1 MSRLMLRLSLILT
14 RRVPCLMPFR
24 RYPHSRAETSGPQVF
39 VHWQGN
45 MSWCSPSESVAGRGN
60 CIGWAVSTTG
70 QGFTPN
76 NGLSASVA
84 NPSIGYLDPYIFV
97 NPNGGTVWL
106 IYSQPGR
113 RSWRSRW
120 IADRHSSDE
129 LERLGVRSWEPGR
142 HTRHLFAGV
151 FIQWQRGIHTEIE
164 NPSMTSDDYN
174 GYDLTYSLGTW
185 TLNATYVTGES
196 PCLYEYEDCLPGD
209 GAAIMPEDGGASALV
224 DSTPSNNWLIFHT
237 WSGSNRVDMAGP
249 TGEVDEN
256 PSGLAVTTSMT
267 PQSAAAAGAQPLQVT
282 QTPTQVVPFTW
293 KPRVINPNHPNLV
306 IGYTGPPETIAANAP
321 PVAGPQTLTASP
333 S

>member
-1 MSRLMLRLSLILT
+1 M
-14 RRVPCLMPFR
+14 
-24 RYPHSRAETSGPQVF
+24 VF
-39 VHWQGN
+39 
-45 MSWCSPSESVAGRGN
+45 SESVAGRGN

-76 NGLSASVA
+76 NGLYWCSA

-106 IYSQPGR
+106 IYSQQGAALGGVGG
-113 RSWRSRW
+113 SQIVTHQMNSNGLGF
-120 IADRHSSDE
+120 AAGSQDDTLVTYSQVSSFNGNE
-129 LERLGVRSWEPGR
+129 GSTP
-142 HTRHLFAGV
+142 
-151 FIQWQRGIHTEIE
+151 EIE

-185 TLNATYVTGES
+185 TMNATYVTGES

-224 DSTPSNNWLIFHT
+224 DSAPSNNWLIFHT